1 MQHYSNKIIQVQ
13 VMKNALFLLLFNSH
27 VKLNKKL
34 STKLKNKSLS
44 KVLNTF
50 LLQKLTKL
58 VFFLS

>member
-13 VMKNALFLLLFNSH
+13 VMKNALFLLLFNFH
-27 VKLNKKL
+27 VKLNKKR